1 MSAKITNQNNKLGIE
16 EGDDVLMPE
25 PSLSDDA
32 WTFSSF
38 IARVDRIRNKDGVEM
53 ATVIDA
59 DDEAF
64 DIELDR
70 LELP

>member
-25 PSLSDDA
+25 PSLGDDA